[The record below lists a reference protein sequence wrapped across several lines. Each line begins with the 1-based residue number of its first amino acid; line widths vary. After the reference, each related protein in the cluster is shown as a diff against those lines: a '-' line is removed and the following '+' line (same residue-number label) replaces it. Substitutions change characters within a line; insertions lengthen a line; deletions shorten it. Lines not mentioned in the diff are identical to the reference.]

1 MRGGRQGLRIAA
13 VLAVLAAL
21 FLGATPPGRR
31 LAVSLFSPVA
41 SVAAATVRGIL
52 RLLPG
57 SGAGSR
63 AEELARLRERAAA
76 LEAAAAEAEALRRQ
90 NAQLRETLHLEPPK
104 GWGAV
109 AAQVIGRDPLQWN
122 EILTI
127 NRGYADGVVT
137 GAAVLSDGAL
147 FGRVLHSDRH
157 SAQVVALTSPQ
168 CRFGVR
174 LPAQGNRPAVE
185 GVLHGA
191 GDLFFDGRRGFVVEC
206 LPPVLEVSADEMLV
220 SSALGGWMP
229 DGLPV
234 GHVQADAPDGGCLH
248 VVDTARGELHG
259 LPCQEDAT
267 PFFVIV
273 LKPE

>member
-1 MRGGRQGLRIAA
+1 MRGGRQGGRILAA
-13 VLAVLAAL
+13 LAVLAAL
-21 FLGATPPGRR
+21 ALAVLPAGRR

-41 SVAAATVRGIL
+41 TLASSAVHALL
-52 RLLPG
+52 RFVPG
-57 SGAGSR
+57 SGVGGQAD
-63 AEELARLRERAAA
+63 EVTQLRERAAA
-76 LEAAAAEAEALRRQ
+76 LEAAAAETTALRRQ
-90 NAQLRETLHLEPPK
+90 NAQLREMLRLEPPA

-109 AAQVIGRDPLQWN
+109 AAQVVGRDPLQWN

-127 NRGYADGVVT
+127 NRGYADGVAT
-137 GAAVLSDGAL
+137 GAAVLSEGAL

-174 LPAQGNRPAVE
+174 LPASGARAAAE

-191 GDLFFDGRRGFVVEC
+191 GDTFFEGRRGFVVEC
-206 LPPVLEVSADEMLV
+206 LPPVLEATAGELLV
-220 SSALGGWMP
+220 SSGLGGWMP

-234 GHVQADAPDGGCLH
+234 GRVLPDGPDGGCLH
-248 VVDTARGELHG
+248 VVDTACGVLHG